1 MQPNRTVALVGKP
14 NVGKSRLFNRL
25 VGRRVSIVHDQ
36 PGVTRDVI
44 SEELPDFTLLDTGG
58 IGLGGELTPEI
69 IQAATEDQADFAI
82 AAADLILLVTDGRE
96 GCSPLDETVASL
108 LRSKGK
114 PIQLVVNKIDQPE
127 LEGAIDD
134 FARLGLGVGLPVSAE
149 HDRGTDA
156 LQTAILRHLGPP
168 PPVDLEKVSQR
179 RIRISFAGRPNVGKS
194 SLCNR
199 LLASDRM
206 IVSDVPGTTR
216 ESVERDLDYESK
228 GEGTWGF
235 RLVDTAGMRRK
246 RKVDS
251 TLEYFSNLRTKGAIE
266 SSDAVFLVIDA
277 QDGVTKQDQI
287 LAESILDEGRALA
300 ILVNKWDQAQDT
312 FRGGALE
319 GYANLKEFRDSYE
332 ESIRKELFFLPDS
345 PVVFVS
351 AQTGFAIERIL
362 RTARQLDAIQE
373 TPLPTGELNRVIGGL
388 LERQP
393 PTLIRGKRFKV
404 YYTVQVGTRPF
415 RIRLFCNQ
423 PHRFE
428 KGYKRYM
435 EKGFQ
440 SHFGLPGCPVRFL
453 LTGKEER
460 YSRED

>member
-1 MQPNRTVALVGKP
+1 MNQNRTVALVGRP

-25 VGRRVSIVHDQ
+25 AGKRISIVHDQ

-44 SEELPDFTLLDTGG
+44 SEELDQYTLLDTGG
-58 IGLGGELTPEI
+58 IGLTGKMTPEI
-69 IQAATEDQADFAI
+69 IQAATEEQADFAI
-82 AAADLILLVTDGRE
+82 AAADLILFVTDGRD
-96 GCSPLDETVASL
+96 GFTALDEMVGGM
-108 LRSKGK
+108 LRSTGK
-114 PIQLVVNKIDQPE
+114 PILLLVNKIDQPD
-127 LEGAIDD
+127 LEDAVHE
-134 FARLGLGVGLPVSAE
+134 FSRLGFGVGLPVSAE
-149 HDRGTDA
+149 HGRGMDE
-156 LQTAILRHLGPP
+156 LEMHIIKHLGPKP
-168 PPVDLEKVSQR
+168 EIPEDSEPR

-199 LLASDRM
+199 LLNSERM
-206 IVSDVPGTTR
+206 IVSEVPGTTR

-228 GEGTWGF
+228 GEGTWRF

-251 TLEYFSNLRTKGAIE
+251 SLEYFSNLRTKGAIE
-266 SSDAVFLVIDA
+266 SSDVVFLVIDSI
-277 QDGVTKQDQI
+277 DGVTKQDQI
-287 LAESILDEGRALA
+287 LAESILDDGRALA

-312 FRGGALE
+312 FRSGRIE
-319 GYANLKEFRDSYE
+319 GYESLKDFRDAYE

-345 PVVFVS
+345 PVIFAS
-351 AQTGFAIERIL
+351 ALTGFAIERIFK
-362 RTARQLDAIQE
+362 TARQLDAIQD
-373 TPLPTGELNRVIGGL
+373 TKLPTGELNRVIGNL

-393 PTLIRGKRFKV
+393 PPSVRGKRFKV
-404 YYTVQVGTRPF
+404 YYTVQVGMRPF

-428 KGYKRYM
+428 SGYKRYM
-435 EKGFQ
+435 NKGFQ

-460 YSRED
+460 YSGES

>member
-1 MQPNRTVALVGKP
+1 
-14 NVGKSRLFNRL
+14 
-25 VGRRVSIVHDQ
+25 
-36 PGVTRDVI
+36 
-44 SEELPDFTLLDTGG
+44 
-58 IGLGGELTPEI
+58 
-69 IQAATEDQADFAI
+69 
-82 AAADLILLVTDGRE
+82 
-96 GCSPLDETVASL
+96 
-108 LRSKGK
+108 
-114 PIQLVVNKIDQPE
+114 
-127 LEGAIDD
+127 
-134 FARLGLGVGLPVSAE
+134 
-149 HDRGTDA
+149 
-156 LQTAILRHLGPP
+156 
-168 PPVDLEKVSQR
+168 
-179 RIRISFAGRPNVGKS
+179 
-194 SLCNR
+194 
-199 LLASDRM
+199 M

>member
-1 MQPNRTVALVGKP
+1 MQLNRHSGPSWKAQC
-14 NVGKSRLFNRL
+14 GKSRLFNRL

-156 LQTAILRHLGPP
+156 LQAAILRHLGPP

-206 IVSDVPGTTR
+206 IVSDVPGTTVRVWSVISIMNPR
-216 ESVERDLDYESK
+216 ER
-228 GEGTWGF
+228 GTWGF

-362 RTARQLDAIQE
+362 RTARQLDAIQDSSADWR
-373 TPLPTGELNRVIGGL
+373 T
-388 LERQP
+388 QP
-393 PTLIRGKRFKV
+393 CHWWFA
-404 YYTVQVGTRPF
+404 
-415 RIRLFCNQ
+415 
-423 PHRFE
+423 
-428 KGYKRYM
+428 
-435 EKGFQ
+435 
-440 SHFGLPGCPVRFL
+440 
-453 LTGKEER
+453 
-460 YSRED
+460 